1 MECKPT
7 PHQSSW
13 LNKLN
18 NNLNTKPIG
27 IRFSIA
33 KTPRLLA
40 RSFIIIFLQL
50 HSMLSNID
58 QKQKGVYM
66 KFLTLIWMVL
76 AMGSV
81 HAADKMKMHF
91 NNEDLIKVIESYSK
105 ASGQKFV
112 IDHGVRGRITI
123 FIQEPISIEESFNQL
138 SSALAING
146 YAISKQGDTMIIKS
160 ARNIQR
166 DLIEVSTERPS
177 LKPER
182 MYTWIYNVKN
192 VPAGNIN
199 RDLRILPS
207 KDGEMSVNTNSNQI
221 VITDRTSNL
230 NRIAHIMKEV
240 DKPLDPATAKIVEA
254 SRKSEAETR
263 RKESTNKKDKTEN

>member
-1 MECKPT
+1 
-7 PHQSSW
+7 
-13 LNKLN
+13 
-18 NNLNTKPIG
+18 
-27 IRFSIA
+27 
-33 KTPRLLA
+33 
-40 RSFIIIFLQL
+40 
-50 HSMLSNID
+50 MLSNLD

-81 HAADKMKMHF
+81 QAADKMKMHF

-112 IDHGVRGRITI
+112 IDPGVRGRITI
-123 FIQEPISIEESFNQL
+123 FIQEPISLEESFNHL

-221 VITDRTSNL
+221 VITDWTSNL
-230 NRIAHIMKEV
+230 NRIADIMKEV

-254 SRKSEAETR
+254 SRKSEAENR
-263 RKESTNKKDKTEN
+263 KKESTNKKDKTAN